1 MLIEHY
7 EQTRGAFT
15 KEIGKKTIFFASQN
29 LWLGEGSEPDSAMHL
44 KYIHI
49 SSFLTVLV
57 FSISLKK
64 IHKEE

>member
-15 KEIGKKTIFFASQN
+15 KEIGKKTIFASQN